1 MGSGKTTIGR
11 QLARALGLEFYDL
24 DWYIES
30 RFHCTVAQI
39 FAKRGEDAFREIE
52 LYI

>member
-24 DWYIES
+24 DWYIDS
-30 RFHCTVAQI
+30 IAQWH
-39 FAKRGEDAFREIE
+39 RYSQIE
-52 LYI
+52 VKMHSAR